1 MVKIEMESRLK
12 AYLQEQFTDINVKE
26 IKKLRRI
33 HGGASRETYRF
44 EMTYVDSGV
53 EESRG
58 LIVRRDPEGSLIDT
72 ERALEFVAYQ
82 SFYDTNVPV
91 PLALILEEDKRWL
104 DRPFFIMEEI
114 ENSESAS
121 PFGEP
126 PYGDNAKKIGDK
138 FWWILGQIAARD
150 VESTDMATVVHAPA
164 RSDCWLRELN
174 YWEGVINE
182 DELEPHPLLRAAIRF
197 LRQSPPQAPEK
208 LSIVH
213 GDYRTGNFL
222 FNAEGD
228 ITAILDWE
236 MCHIG
241 DPHEDLGWAM
251 NELWAYNSPQTPCGL
266 IDKSRA
272 ISIWEKSSGITFNE
286 DTYRWWSIFN
296 TIKGLGIWISS
307 AKEYQQGK
315 NHDPVLALSA
325 WICTPSHTEILFRQL
340 EEAGATR

>member
-1 MVKIEMESRLK
+1 MEHRLK
-12 AYLQEQFTDINVKE
+12 EYLQEQITDINVKD
-26 IKKLRRI
+26 IKNLRRI

-44 EMTYVDSGV
+44 DMTYLDNDM

-91 PLALILEEDKRWL
+91 PMALILEEDEQWL

-114 ENSESAS
+114 ADGESAS

-126 PYGDNAKKIGDK
+126 PYGDVASKIGDK
-138 FWWILGQIAARD
+138 FWWILGKIAERD
-150 VESTDMATVVHAPA
+150 VASTNMATVVEVPEPE
-164 RSDCWLRELN
+164 DCWSKELG
-174 YWEGVINE
+174 YWEGVIDE
-182 DELEPHPLLRAAIRF
+182 DELEPHPLLRAAIRY
-197 LRQSPPQAPEK
+197 LRKNPPQPPEK

-222 FNAEGD
+222 YNASGD

-236 MCHIG
+236 MAHIG

-251 NELWAYNSPQTPCGL
+251 NELWAYKCPETPCGL
-266 IDKSRA
+266 IDKAHA
-272 ISIWEKSSGITFNE
+272 ISIWETSSGVAFNE
-286 DTYRWWSIFN
+286 DSFRWWSIFN
-296 TIKGLGIWISS
+296 TVKGLGIWISS

-315 NHDPVLALSA
+315 NHDPVLAFSA
-325 WICTPSHTEILFRQL
+325 WKCTSSHTDILFRQL